1 MPGLGAR
8 LRSWWWDYV
17 VVVAWLLA
25 LLVVFGG
32 ATLVGW
38 IDLGPWA
45 SQPVVG
51 DVFVAVLTVVPY
63 LVYLVWTEAGPT
75 HATWGKRRSGLTVRA
90 ATGEPPR
97 PRGVL
102 VRNLVKVAPW
112 HLGHM
117 AAVRFITAADAAV
130 TTAGVVYFVLSL
142 GLLCAVAGP
151 PLLQRRGV
159 HDIAAGTVVLPLRA

>member
-1 MPGLGAR
+1 M
-8 LRSWWWDYV
+8 
-17 VVVAWLLA
+17 AWLLA

-75 HATWGKRRSGLTVRA
+75 HATWGNAAADSRSG
-90 ATGEPPR
+90 PR
-97 PRGVL
+97 PV
-102 VRNLVKVAPW
+102 N
-112 HLGHM
+112 
-117 AAVRFITAADAAV
+117 
-130 TTAGVVYFVLSL
+130 
-142 GLLCAVAGP
+142 
-151 PLLQRRGV
+151 RRDRV
-159 HDIAAGTVVLPLRA
+159 PCWFATW